1 MNDPLVSVLIPC
13 YNSEK
18 YLSDT
23 IQSVLNQTWQIIELI
38 IVDDGSKDTSAE
50 IACSFTDPRIKVIKQ
65 SNQGASA
72 ARNRAY
78 RECQGEFIQHL
89 DADDLL
95 SPEKIEE
102 QVRLLLKHPPG
113 YLSVSAT
120 IYFFDGE
127 HPDQGILHDGWPLV
141 DTDTPVDWLIGKL
154 GPEHGSM
161 VQPGAWLTPRSICEI
176 IGPWNES
183 IDPSRDVDGEY
194 FARAVL
200 ASNGIRR
207 SKKGI
212 NYYRKF
218 RGGGSMSGQKSKEY
232 QAGALRSL
240 DLISTALLGATNDI
254 KAKKALARNYN
265 DLAFTAYPYA
275 PCVTDLALERAKELG
290 FGNFSPKFPTKKG
303 DIISTIIGWRYT
315 KHLNYIYHKYKI
327 VFL

>member
-1 MNDPLVSVLIPC
+1 MERLVSILIPC
-13 YNSEK
+13 YNAEK
-18 YLSDT
+18 YIADT
-23 IQSVLNQTWQIIELI
+23 IRSILAQTWKNIELI
-38 IVDDGSKDTSAE
+38 IVDDGSQDKSAE
-50 IACSFTDPRIKVIKQ
+50 ISYSFKDPRIKVIRQ

-102 QVRLLLKHPPG
+102 QVKLLLQHPPG
-113 YLSVSAT
+113 YLSVTAT

-127 HPDQGILHDGWPLV
+127 NPDQGKLQDGWPLV
-141 DTDTPVDWLIGKL
+141 DADDPINWLVEML
-154 GPEHGSM
+154 GPEEGSM
-161 VQPGAWLTPRSICEI
+161 VQPGAWLTPRCIAEK

-183 IDPSRDVDGEY
+183 IDPSPDVDGEY

-232 QAGALRSL
+232 QAGGLRSL
-240 DLISTALLGATNDI
+240 DLTSAALLASTSDL
-254 KAKKALARNYN
+254 KAKKALSRRYKE
-265 DLAFTAYPYA
+265 LAFSAYPYA
-275 PCVTDLALERAKELG
+275 PDVTNLALERAKELG

-303 DIISTIIGWRYT
+303 EIMASFLGWRLT
-315 KHLNYIYHKYKI
+315 KRLNYYFHKLK
-327 VFL
+327 